1 MAFVADASVT
11 AAWFIESQANAYTD
25 RLLDRLADERVY
37 VPGIWPAEFT
47 SIFLVLERR
56 GKLRAEQVQ
65 AILRLASRYP
75 ITVDVERV
83 PLAKLCR
90 LSRQYGLTAYDA
102 MYLELAIR
110 MDLPLCA
117 RDGAL
122 IQAVRMAGLL
132 LE

>member
-37 VPGIWPAEFT
+37 VPGVWPAEFT
-47 SIFLVLERR
+47 NIFLVLERR
-56 GKLRAEQVQ
+56 RKLRAEQVQ
-65 AILRLASRYP
+65 AILRLASLYP
-75 ITVDVERV
+75 ITIDFESV
-83 PLAKLCR
+83 PLAELCR

-110 MDLPLCA
+110 MELPLCA

-122 IQAVRMAGLL
+122 VQAVRKAGLS